1 MRVWD
6 KVSTLEEIKKR
17 CVIDALT
24 HFIGNKTKTAN
35 ALGISIRTL
44 RNYIHQYK
52 LYSFFHKTTKY
63 K

>member
-1 MRVWD
+1 MYVWD
-6 KVSTLEEIKKR
+6 KVSTLEGIKKK
-17 CVIDALT
+17 CVIDALNY
-24 HFIGNKTKTAN
+24 FMGNKTKTAK

-44 RNYIHQYK
+44 RNYIHQYR